1 MQESATQKRIMLSV
15 VSVFVDKFEEKTY
28 GLKIN
33 YSLIQR
39 GRALLAFFIPKIP
52 DNPNKP
58 IL

>member
-1 MQESATQKRIMLSV
+1 MLSV

-28 GLKIN
+28 ELEIN

-39 GRALLAFFIPKIP
+39 GRALLAFFIPNIP